1 MSVRALRKGSFQ
13 STSLIAAVVL
23 LLIMFV
29 SGAYFFIV
37 PTTDVDPRTEKD
49 LALLD
54 ENRSLWQQ
62 QKPESFTYVVER
74 RCACSQA
81 TTEPYVA
88 TETKDRRTAV
98 FPEFVRGKFDDPAT
112 TPDSPVWISELFATI
127 EAAIE
132 SGELLTAR
140 YDYRLGYPVLVRTG
154 LNGDSGAP
162 VEVQVRDFQTNKY

>member
-37 PTTDVDPRTEKD
+37 PTTGVDPRTEKD

-74 RCACSQA
+74 RCACSQS

-98 FPEFVRGKFDDPAT
+98 FPEFVRGKFDDPSAA
-112 TPDSPVWISELFATI
+112 PESPVWIAGLFATI
-127 EAAIE
+127 AAAIE

-140 YDYRLGYPVLVRTG
+140 YDYTLGYPVLVRYKANDG
-154 LNGDSGAP
+154 SDEI
-162 VEVQVRDFQTNKY
+162 VEIRVRDFQIDDY